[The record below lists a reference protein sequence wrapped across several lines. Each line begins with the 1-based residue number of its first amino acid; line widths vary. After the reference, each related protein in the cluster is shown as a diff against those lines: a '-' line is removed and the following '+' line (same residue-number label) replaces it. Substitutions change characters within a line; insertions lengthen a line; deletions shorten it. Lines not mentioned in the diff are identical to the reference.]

1 MSDALR
7 TAAEQLIDP
16 QGRELAKAV
25 RWLELDLPGLD
36 PALRWPVAVLGEGQP
51 VLLLHGFD
59 SSLLEFRRLAP
70 LLAGRY
76 QLWIPDLF
84 GFGFT
89 PRPEGIGYNPAA
101 VLQHL
106 LAITEQMPEGPIGLI
121 GASMGGS
128 VAVVLA
134 RELQDAQPQRIEKLL
149 LLAPAGLTGKP
160 MPLPPLL
167 DRLGAGFLGLP
178 AVRRGLCRQAFADP
192 DASVGPAEE
201 EIASLHLSTP
211 GWAAALACFAR
222 SGGFAGVG
230 APLPTAPIQVLWGA
244 QDRILRAPQKR
255 AAEALLGDRLH
266 WWKAAAICP
275 ISINPSWWP
284 APGWPHERAGAGGDQ
299 PSHQALAQKRLQPAG
314 APRSQAARFPLATC
328 CRATWPGPPF
338 APKGV
343 VFQDLAIEQVELS
356 SEPIDLDVGALLKG
370 QPLQLR
376 QSFAVKG
383 WVQFS
388 ESGLTR
394 CLQSPAL
401 ADFSAELS
409 RVLLGGQPLQLL

>member
-89 PRPEGIGYNPAA
+89 PRPEGIDYNPAA

-106 LAITEQMPEGPIGLI
+106 LAITEEMPAGPIGLI

-167 DRLGAGFLGLP
+167 DRMGASFLGLP

-192 DASVGPAEE
+192 DAYEM
-201 EIASLHLSTP
+201 I
-211 GWAAALACFAR
+211 
-222 SGGFAGVG
+222 
-230 APLPTAPIQVLWGA
+230 
-244 QDRILRAPQKR
+244 K
-255 AAEALLGDRLH
+255 
-266 WWKAAAICP
+266 
-275 ISINPSWWP
+275 PS
-284 APGWPHERAGAGGDQ
+284 
-299 PSHQALAQKRLQPAG
+299 K
-314 APRSQAARFPLATC
+314 
-328 CRATWPGPPF
+328 
-338 APKGV
+338 
-343 VFQDLAIEQVELS
+343 
-356 SEPIDLDVGALLKG
+356 
-370 QPLQLR
+370 
-376 QSFAVKG
+376 
-383 WVQFS
+383 
-388 ESGLTR
+388 
-394 CLQSPAL
+394 
-401 ADFSAELS
+401 
-409 RVLLGGQPLQLL
+409 